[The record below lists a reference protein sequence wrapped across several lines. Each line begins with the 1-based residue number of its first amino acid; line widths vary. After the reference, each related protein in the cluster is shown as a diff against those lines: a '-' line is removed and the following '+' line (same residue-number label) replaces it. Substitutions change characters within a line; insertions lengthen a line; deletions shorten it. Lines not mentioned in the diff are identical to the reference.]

1 MREDISRNERNEL
14 RKLTGANLRKLRYK
28 EKLTAEEL
36 AARMQLTVD
45 FVDRLERGYRGMTE
59 RTLKTLSEIFN
70 VSADYFLNDES

>member
-1 MREDISRNERNEL
+1 MREDISRNER
-14 RKLTGANLRKLRYK
+14 RKLTSANLRKLRYK

-45 FVDRLERGYRGMTE
+45 FVDRLERGHRGMTE